1 MITIYY
7 QRVEFDGAEYDIRF
21 SDTSINDPDEMPGL
35 ELLDIDG
42 MESYSVP
49 ARIWE
54 YCQTQMDT
62 NVAFTAEDMREWL
75 ER

>member
-7 QRVEFDGAEYDIRF
+7 QRVEFEGQEYDIRF
-21 SDTSINDPDEMPGL
+21 SDTSLNDTEEMPGM
-35 ELLDIDG
+35 ELLDVDG

-54 YCQTQMDT
+54 FCQSQMDT
-62 NVAFTAEDMREWL
+62 KVALTAEEMFRW
-75 ER
+75 

>member
-7 QRVEFDGAEYDIRF
+7 QRVEFEGQEYDIRF
-21 SDTSINDPDEMPGL
+21 SDTSINDTEEMPGM
-35 ELLDIDG
+35 ELLDVDG

-54 YCQTQMDT
+54 FCQSQMDT
-62 NVAFTAEDMREWL
+62 KVALTAEEMFRW
-75 ER
+75 

>member
-7 QRVEFDGAEYDIRF
+7 QRVEFEGREYDIRF
-21 SDTSINDPDEMPGL
+21 SDTSLNDTEEMPGM
-35 ELLDIDG
+35 ELLDVDG

-54 YCQTQMDT
+54 FCQSQMDT
-62 NVAFTAEDMREWL
+62 KVALTAEEMFRW
-75 ER
+75 